1 MELTSSPLRLSA
13 TICILA
19 ANFSHSDL
27 KSVSFQFVTNSI
39 FYHLSIIFYTVWL
52 CAVEGQH
59 TGTAEPQ
66 PGRRHIK
73 LPSTVGIVPRGSI
86 SWDPTSAKMCRC
98 CLHCT
103 YLRFR
108 LMYCALKFCAS
119 IHSQL
124 LTEMVKT
131 GYLFALLARSF
142 LEPTHLIG
150 ALRMFFDH
158 SHTTRDYVRVR
169 CIDDLVN
176 DSDLL
181 QTVFPTQNT
190 GSYFSACKASLID
203 SSRRRLVKLDVNL
216 LGNWESNCF

>member
-1 MELTSSPLRLSA
+1 
-13 TICILA
+13 
-19 ANFSHSDL
+19 
-27 KSVSFQFVTNSI
+27 
-39 FYHLSIIFYTVWL
+39 
-52 CAVEGQH
+52 
-59 TGTAEPQ
+59 
-66 PGRRHIK
+66 
-73 LPSTVGIVPRGSI
+73 
-86 SWDPTSAKMCRC
+86 MCRC

-216 LGNWESNCF
+216 LGTGRAIAFRISISHSCAPLLRTRDPLIQYKPYIDDSTDSGSNLKQLYSLHAHTNCPGE